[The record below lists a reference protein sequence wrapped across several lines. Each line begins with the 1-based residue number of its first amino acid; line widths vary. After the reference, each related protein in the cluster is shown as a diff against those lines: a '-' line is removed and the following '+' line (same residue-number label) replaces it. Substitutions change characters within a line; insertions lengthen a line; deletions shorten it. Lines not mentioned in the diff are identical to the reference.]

1 MNHQEVSPTVQLEVT
16 LGEGEGPPPPH
27 TLAGLGSGARLQ
39 EPGLRGTPWSGWV
52 GRVHVQS
59 VGIWRLISTP
69 LREKGRKTL
78 GTEP

>member
-16 LGEGEGPPPPH
+16 LGEGGGLPH
-27 TLAGLGSGARLQ
+27 ALGSGALLQ
-39 EPGLRGTPWSGWV
+39 EPGLRGTLWSGWV
-52 GRVHVQS
+52 SRVHVQS

-69 LREKGRKTL
+69 LREKGRKAL